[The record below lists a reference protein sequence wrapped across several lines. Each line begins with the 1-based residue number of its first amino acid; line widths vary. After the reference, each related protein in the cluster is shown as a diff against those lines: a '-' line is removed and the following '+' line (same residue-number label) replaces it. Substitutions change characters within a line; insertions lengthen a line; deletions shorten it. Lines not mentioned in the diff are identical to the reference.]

1 MIVISQFCDVTN
13 LWSSQ
18 NCDLTKLWFC
28 EILWERSLTFVIG
41 PISQNCERKHL
52 TKRLECPFHL
62 SNKAQDG
69 MKKAI
74 FADSYCPYPL
84 GTICDSLR
92 ASNRTLGFLVSV
104 VLPGEPTW
112 LLYGTHILVS
122 SHKIGKGA
130 GIQQNKKWKHTNL
143 IRT

>member
-1 MIVISQFCDVTN
+1 M
-13 LWSSQ
+13 
-18 NCDLTKLWFC
+18 
-28 EILWERSLTFVIG
+28 IG

-62 SNKAQDG
+62 SNDAQDDIN
-69 MKKAI
+69 KAI
-74 FADSYCPYPL
+74 FADSYCPYRL

-92 ASNRTLGFLVSV
+92 ASNRLLGFLVSV
-104 VLPGEPTW
+104 VLPGEPTG

-130 GIQQNKKWKHTNL
+130 VCIYYVVYWLKVEAT
-143 IRT
+143 